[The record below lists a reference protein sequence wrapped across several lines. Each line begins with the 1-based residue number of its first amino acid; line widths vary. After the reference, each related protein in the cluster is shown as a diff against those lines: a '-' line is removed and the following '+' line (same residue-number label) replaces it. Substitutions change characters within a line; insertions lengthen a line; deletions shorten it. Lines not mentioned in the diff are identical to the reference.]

1 MLRYQVYCCKTKG
14 GRVKIGEKVGF
25 KPLYNFNKVYLI
37 SNITR
42 VRMAK
47 AMSSQLETGFV

>member
-1 MLRYQVYCCKTKG
+1 MLRYQVCCCKTKG

-47 AMSSQLETGFV
+47 AISSQLETGFV